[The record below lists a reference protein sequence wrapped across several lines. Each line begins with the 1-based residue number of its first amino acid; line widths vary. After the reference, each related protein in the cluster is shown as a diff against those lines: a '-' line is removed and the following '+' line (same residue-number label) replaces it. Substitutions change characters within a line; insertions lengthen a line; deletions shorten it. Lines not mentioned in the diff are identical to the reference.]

1 MKTTLKLSALM
12 SSVLGLTGCMLSAW
26 MSDKIDESKATQQ
39 WQVLADKDDIVL
51 AIAKAKQPIKG
62 YEQAMILVGQ
72 KQSYLIQDTDS
83 KRDIL
88 NKIFTQR
95 LDFTNLIVR
104 PHLDHHEKREYFPI
118 KLGNHNGCNTESC
131 LAVDL
136 SFFKERDI
144 NSNQEEQKLEKIGF
158 ECNSAWPTYLDCR
171 LDNIQFS
178 IQTASAIPTSK
189 LEYQFKNPMRIK
201 FLNYTPN
208 GGDVSRSIMKALIPV
223 TLAIDIVTFPIQIN
237 TIEIHK

>member
-1 MKTTLKLSALM
+1 MNTTFRLSALM
-12 SSVLGLTGCMLSAW
+12 IGILSLTGCMSSVW
-26 MSDKIDESKATQQ
+26 ISNKIDESKATEQ

-83 KRDIL
+83 KRNIL
-88 NKIFTQR
+88 NKIFTQQV
-95 LDFTNLIVR
+95 DFTNLIVG
-104 PHLDHHEKREYFPI
+104 PHLDYHEKREYFPI

-144 NSNQEEQKLEKIGF
+144 NSKQEEQKLEKIGF

-189 LEYQFKNPMRIK
+189 LEYQFKKPMQIK

-208 GGDVSRSIMKALIPV
+208 GGNVSRSIMKALIPV
-223 TLAIDIVTFPIQIN
+223 TLAIDIVTFPIQMQMN
-237 TIEIHK
+237 TIHK